1 MLALED
7 TPGHLKSPSQLAVHR
22 LINWHEIYSRR
33 VVVSIIFSKIRVWVL
48 VLLTHYTTRGLSWA
62 DSMLNTTTRL
72 TAAAGFQVLLL
83 EFPLNITCGEGQEM
97 IQSKYS
103 FFFQTSPVGVD
114 VTWTFLSLS
123 KQENICMFFRQ
134 ILWVLDG
141 NPGWLLGTLPWLPV
155 LDLGFFTS
163 FLLRWLQKPWI
174 SPKI

>member
-1 MLALED
+1 
-7 TPGHLKSPSQLAVHR
+7 
-22 LINWHEIYSRR
+22 
-33 VVVSIIFSKIRVWVL
+33 
-48 VLLTHYTTRGLSWA
+48 
-62 DSMLNTTTRL
+62 MLNTTTRL

-134 ILWVLDG
+134 MLLMATLD
-141 NPGWLLGTLPWLPV
+141 
-155 LDLGFFTS
+155 DY
-163 FLLRWLQKPWI
+163 
-174 SPKI
+174 